1 MVLWVWFEPFCKVNL
16 EKSSTCV
23 VFETKFCYA
32 YRVRKQLLYFIK
44 RLWNVGSSGNDPFV
58 LVLRNEKGLLG
69 SFLRNPFSP
78 LTDVPCLVMS
88 ELRYVKHIPR
98 KKLLLLMLKEAQAH
112 LFLTWC
118 GFIILWPLADIVDAT
133 VFHRTIKDCNVFGV
147 LFIYSV
153 YVFWR
158 SFWKCFPRKKKIA
171 RFFSHIEIRRWTILQ
186 MSFYLG
192 CWVIKESE
200 RRNKWHQRLILSLL
214 EFSLSLSYHE
224 S

>member
-1 MVLWVWFEPFCKVNL
+1 MCHVSWCRNWGMLNTFL
-16 EKSSTCV
+16 EKTAAVDVKRSPSSS
-23 VFETKFCYA
+23 
-32 YRVRKQLLYFIK
+32 LLDMMWFY
-44 RLWNVGSSGNDPFV
+44 N
-58 LVLRNEKGLLG
+58 LVT
-69 SFLRNPFSP
+69 FSRHRRR
-78 LTDVPCLVMS
+78 DS
-88 ELRYVKHIPR
+88 
-98 KKLLLLMLKEAQAH
+98 
-112 LFLTWC
+112 
-118 GFIILWPLADIVDAT
+118 
-133 VFHRTIKDCNVFGV
+133 FHRTIKDCNVFGV